1 MKISIKKALGIFV
14 VASAVLL
21 INSCKDPL
29 YDAKKG
35 IDTEISVGGDSLA
48 LPIGSTDTIRLGDF
62 LSSDDMEFLKTMED
76 GGYGFTMSD
85 SLTIDDI
92 LKDLDVDKLKFAD
105 QVFNQSTSVNF
116 GDINVEDFV
125 IPGFT
130 TKDTMGMNIPAVE
143 LGNIVPAVNMN
154 KDFTVSFSDYAL
166 DQSKLIVQDLDLNT
180 GKNDF
185 LANVSPFSS
194 YSGTNPVAV
203 PFDLGND
210 SIDIGNLSVTVNYSI
225 DVPEGITNIYQID
238 LEAGGQLEIE
248 LALGGVSSAMSTGT
262 FTPNIT
268 IDPTNLF
275 KFSPLAPVGADGK
288 IHFTS
293 ADQLNDFNTPVAH
306 SVIKKYDIDAF
317 QNLPSATNKL
327 IDISKIVNVWGKI
340 TAAGNVMVDK
350 MQEAKS
356 IDLIINVKVKNVKI
370 KNMDF
375 DIPTFT
381 TNLNGTSS
389 FDINNNEIPE
399 EIQTI
404 NTIYFG
410 KTAESPNTTNLVI
423 KLKPS
428 NLPLMKTSSYKIDN
442 LNITFPNNFVFSNM
456 SGQTYAANN
465 ATFDPVNGFTIELNL
480 SEIGMS
486 QVPITNQTLTWSG
499 NISYSGQIS
508 INGRMD
514 SKNINTQSDP
524 VLAMESESA
533 IKLNS
538 ATVTTNQIDKSIG
551 SSKIPLEFEIDIAD
565 QVARL
570 GVINVKPGCFVRIDI
585 TKPTLPLSLKGQN
598 IKIQFSDLYEF
609 YDSPYLVDNALTIN
623 GDIPD
628 YIEVQ
633 LKALHINKDLDNG
646 TLSLKDT
653 VEISGGVSL
662 LSGTVSSTAIKA
674 LNNENLIFKATV
686 SDMSIA
692 STSIQMKTL
701 EANIKDSTVLNMQ
714 INDIPSEIVSLDS
727 ILLKDGANIDLEI
740 AISNMPNLGVNPLNA
755 NMVLKFPSML
765 KFAPGEVNANNE
777 LTINQAFVNG
787 KLTRKVNLKGLEF
800 DGSALNGA
808 LKIDDKVGFD
818 VKVSV
823 VDPTINSDELN
834 GEDITVNV
842 KVTLAG
848 LEFKSVYGKFNVDFG
863 DQMNIPNIALDLPE
877 MLKGDDVVLDIA
889 NPVISLATES
899 NIGIPVDAELSFT
912 KFKNGAPL
920 NDDKLIFN
928 FSLPKA
934 SSPSEF
940 IKTGYWV
947 SPSDAGKPAGYTFI
961 QKDVQNLFK
970 PVPDS
975 LKIDL
980 KPTINTGYQHFID
993 LIANYKLKVKYDIII
1008 PFTFGKDFSVVVTE
1022 TIDSIDLGLG
1032 DMNLSTGGLEL
1043 IGKITNS
1050 IPLNLNLELVIMDEN
1065 SNILSTPE
1073 AQTIQAG
1080 APDGSG
1086 VVSNFSI
1093 RLTDDSDDLA
1103 KISKIALTFRATSN
1117 STIAGTPIKPSN
1129 FIKAELK
1136 ARVLGGIKVKL

>member
-1 MKISIKKALGIFV
+1 MKISIQKALGIFV
-14 VASAVLL
+14 VASAILL

-29 YDAKKG
+29 YDANKG

-62 LSSDDMEFLKTMED
+62 LSSDDMDFLKTMED

-85 SLTIDDI
+85 SLSIDDI

-105 QVFNQSTSVNF
+105 QVFNQSTNVSF
-116 GDINVEDFV
+116 GDISVEDFV
-125 IPGFT
+125 IPGFS
-130 TKDTMGMNIPAVE
+130 TKDTMDMNIPAVE
-143 LGNIVPAVNMN
+143 LGNITPAVNMN
-154 KDFTVSFSDYAL
+154 KNFTVGFSDYAL
-166 DQSKLIVQDLDLNT
+166 DETTLNVADIVQKT
-180 GKNDF
+180 GKDNLIADLF
-185 LANVSPFSS
+185 SAYTVNVNPQFNFS
-194 YSGTNPVAV
+194 TPQ
-203 PFDLGND
+203 P
-210 SIDIGNLSVTVNYSI
+210 IDVGNLSVSINYSI
-225 DVPEGITNIYQID
+225 DVPEGVTNIYQID
-238 LEAGGQLEIE
+238 LDAGAQLEITMQ
-248 LALGGVSSAMSTGT
+248 LDSVSEGLSVGE
-262 FTPNIT
+262 FTPNISL
-268 IDPTNLF
+268 DPTNLF
-275 KFSPLAPVGADGK
+275 KFNIFTPLNNGLVVFDSNNK
-288 IHFTS
+288 L
-293 ADQLNDFNTPVAH
+293 DNFNSH
-306 SVIKKYDIDAF
+306 SSTKTYNIDALY
-317 QNLPSATNKL
+317 NLPAALNKK
-327 IDISKIVNVWGKI
+327 IDVSKLVTVTGDINASGTVKQNKVL
-340 TAAGNVMVDK
+340 
-350 MQEAKS
+350 EAKK
-356 IDLIINVKVKNVKI
+356 IDLIINVSVKNVKI

-375 DIPTFT
+375 DVPTFKT
-381 TNLNGTSS
+381 TLSGSS
-389 FDINNNEIPE
+389 NFDINNNTIPE
-399 EIQTI
+399 EIKTI

-410 KTAESPNTTNLVI
+410 KDANSPNNTNLVI
-423 KLKPS
+423 YIKPS
-428 NLPLMKTSSYKIDN
+428 NLPVMKVSNYKIDN
-442 LNITFPNNFVFSNM
+442 LNITFPNNFAFSNL
-456 SGQTYAANN
+456 SGQTFSASNV
-465 ATFDPVNGFTIELNL
+465 TLDPVNGYKVELNL
-480 SEIGMS
+480 SEIDLS
-486 QVPITNQTLTWSG
+486 QVNITNQTLTWSG
-499 NISYSGQIS
+499 NISYSGQVS
-508 INGRMD
+508 FGGRMD
-514 SKNINTQSDP
+514 SEDINTANDP
-524 VLAMESESA
+524 VLALESESA

-538 ATVTTNQIDKSIG
+538 ATVTTNQIDESIG
-551 SSKIPLEFEIDIAD
+551 SSQVPLAFDIDIAD

-570 GVINVKPGCFVRIDI
+570 GIINVKPGCFVRIDI
-585 TKPTLPLSLKGQN
+585 TKPTLPLSLKGDN

-609 YDSPYLVDNALTIN
+609 YPSPYLVDNALTIN
-623 GDIPD
+623 GDIPE

-633 LKALHINKDLDNG
+633 LKALHINKDLNNG

-662 LSGTVSSTAIKA
+662 LSGTVSSTAIQA
-674 LNNENLIFKATV
+674 LNDEKLIFKATV
-686 SDMSIA
+686 SDMGIE

-701 EANIKDSTVLNMQ
+701 EASIKDSTMLNME

-740 AISNMPNLGVNPLNA
+740 AINNMPNLGANPLNA

-765 KFAPGEVNANNE
+765 EFAPGEVNANNE

-787 KLTRKVNLKGLEF
+787 KLTKKVNLRGLKF
-800 DGSALNGA
+800 DGSALNGV

-818 VKVSV
+818 VNVSV

-848 LEFKSVYGKFNVDFG
+848 LEFKSVYGRFNVDFG
-863 DQMNIPNIALDLPE
+863 DQLNIPNVALDLPE

-920 NDDKLIFN
+920 NDDKLTFN

-947 SPSDAGKPAGYTFI
+947 SPSDAGKPAGYTYI

-993 LIANYKLKVKYDIII
+993 LIAKYKLKVKYDIII

-1022 TIDSIDLGLG
+1022 TMDSIDLGLG
-1032 DMNLSTGGLEL
+1032 DLNLSAGGLEL

-1073 AQTIQAG
+1073 PQTIQAG

-1086 VVSNFSI
+1086 VDSNFAI
-1093 RLTDDSDDLA
+1093 RLTNSGDDLA

-1136 ARVLGGIKVKL
+1136 ARVIGGIKVKL

>member
-1 MKISIKKALGIFV
+1 MKISIQKALGIFV
-14 VASAVLL
+14 VASAILL

-62 LSSDDMEFLKTMED
+62 LSPDDMEFLKTMED

-105 QVFNQSTSVNF
+105 QVFNQSTNVSF
-116 GDINVEDFV
+116 GDISVEDFV
-125 IPGFT
+125 IPGFS
-130 TKDTMGMNIPAVE
+130 TKDTMDMNIPAVE
-143 LGNIVPAVNMN
+143 LGNITPAVNMN
-154 KDFTVSFSDYAL
+154 KNFTVGFSDYAL
-166 DQSKLIVQDLDLNT
+166 DQTTLNVADIVQKT
-180 GKNDF
+180 GKDNLIADLF
-185 LANVSPFSS
+185 SAYTVNVNPQFEFS
-194 YSGTNPVAV
+194 TPQ
-203 PFDLGND
+203 P
-210 SIDIGNLSVTVNYSI
+210 IDIGNLSVSINYSI
-225 DVPEGITNIYQID
+225 DVPEGVTNIYQID
-238 LEAGGQLEIE
+238 LDAGAQLEITMQLDSVNE
-248 LALGGVSSAMSTGT
+248 GLSVGE
-262 FTPNIT
+262 FTPNISL
-268 IDPTNLF
+268 DPTNLF
-275 KFSPLAPVGADGK
+275 KFNIFTPLSNGLVVFDSNNK
-288 IHFTS
+288 L
-293 ADQLNDFNTPVAH
+293 DNFNSH
-306 SVIKKYDIDAF
+306 SSTKTYNIDALY
-317 QNLPSATNKL
+317 NLPAALNKK
-327 IDISKIVNVWGKI
+327 IDVSKLVTV
-340 TAAGNVMVDK
+340 TGNIDASGTVKQNKVLD
-350 MQEAKS
+350 AKK
-356 IDLIINVKVKNVKI
+356 IDLIINVSVKNVKI

-375 DIPTFT
+375 DVPTFT
-381 TNLNGTSS
+381 TTLSGSS
-389 FDINNNEIPE
+389 NFDINNNSIPE
-399 EIQTI
+399 EIKTI

-410 KTAESPNTTNLVI
+410 KDANSPNNTNLVI
-423 KLKPS
+423 YIKPS
-428 NLPLMKTSSYKIDN
+428 NLPVMKVSNYKIDN
-442 LNITFPNNFVFSNM
+442 LNITFPNNFAFSNL
-456 SGQTYAANN
+456 SGQTYSASNV
-465 ATFDPVNGFTIELNL
+465 TLDPVNGYKVELNL
-480 SEIGMS
+480 SEIDLS
-486 QVPITNQTLTWSG
+486 QVNITNQTLSWSG
-499 NISYSGQIS
+499 NISYSGQVS
-508 INGRMD
+508 FGGRMNSED
-514 SKNINTQSDP
+514 INTANDP
-524 VLAMESESA
+524 VLALESESA

-538 ATVTTNQIDKSIG
+538 ATVTTNQIDESIG
-551 SSKIPLEFEIDIAD
+551 SSQVPLAFDIDIAD

-585 TKPTLPLSLKGQN
+585 TKPNMPLSLKGDN

-609 YDSPYLVDNALTIN
+609 YPSPNIVNNALTIN
-623 GDIPD
+623 GDIPE

-662 LSGTVSSTAIKA
+662 LSGTVSSTAIQA
-674 LNNENLIFKATV
+674 MNNEKLIFKATV
-686 SDMSIA
+686 SDMGIE

-701 EANIKDSTVLNMQ
+701 EASIKDSTMLNME

-740 AISNMPNLGVNPLNA
+740 AISNMPNLGTNPLNA

-765 KFAPGEVNANNE
+765 KFAPGEVNSNNE

-787 KLTRKVNLKGLEF
+787 KLTKKVNLRGLEF
-800 DGSALNGA
+800 DGTALNGV

-818 VKVSV
+818 VNVSV
-823 VDPTINSDELN
+823 IDPTINSDELN
-834 GEDITVNV
+834 GEDISVNV

-863 DQMNIPNIALDLPE
+863 DQLNIPNIALELPD

-899 NIGIPVDAELSFT
+899 NIGIPVDAELKFT
-912 KFKNGAPL
+912 KFVNGAPV
-920 NDDKLIFN
+920 NDNQLAFN

-980 KPTINTGYQHFID
+980 TPTINTGYQHFID

-1008 PFTFGKDFSVVVTE
+1008 PFTFGKDFSVVVSE

-1032 DMNLSTGGLEL
+1032 DMNLSAGGLEL

-1093 RLTDDSDDLA
+1093 RLIDSGDDLA

-1117 STIAGTPIKPSN
+1117 ATIAGTPIKPSN

>member
-1 MKISIKKALGIFV
+1 MKISIQKALGIFV

-29 YDAKKG
+29 YDANKG

-62 LSSDDMEFLKTMED
+62 LSSDDMDFLKTMED

-85 SLTIDDI
+85 SLSIDDI

-105 QVFNQSTSVNF
+105 QVFNQSTSVSF
-116 GDINVEDFV
+116 GDISVEDFV
-125 IPGFT
+125 IPGFS
-130 TKDTMGMNIPAVE
+130 TKDTMDMNIPAVE
-143 LGNIVPAVNMN
+143 LGNITPAVNMN
-154 KDFTVSFSDYAL
+154 KDFTVGFSDYAL
-166 DQSKLIVQDLDLNT
+166 DETTLNVADIVQKT
-180 GKNDF
+180 GKENLIADLFSAYSVNVNPQFDF
-185 LANVSPFSS
+185 STPQ
-194 YSGTNPVAV
+194 P
-203 PFDLGND
+203 
-210 SIDIGNLSVTVNYSI
+210 IDIGNLSVSINYSI
-225 DVPEGITNIYQID
+225 DVPEGVTNIYQID
-238 LEAGGQLEIE
+238 LEGGAQLEITMQLDSVFE
-248 LALGGVSSAMSTGT
+248 GLSVGE
-262 FTPNIT
+262 FTPNISL
-268 IDPTNLF
+268 DPTNLF
-275 KFSPLAPVGADGK
+275 KFNIFTPLNNGLVIFDSNNK
-288 IHFTS
+288 LS
-293 ADQLNDFNTPVAH
+293 NVNSH
-306 SVIKKYDIDAF
+306 SSTKTYNIDALY
-317 QNLPSATNKL
+317 NLPAALNKK
-327 IDISKIVNVWGKI
+327 IDVSKLVTV
-340 TAAGNVMVDK
+340 TGNIDASGTVKQNKVLD
-350 MQEAKS
+350 AKK
-356 IDLIINVKVKNVKI
+356 IDLIINVSVKNVKI

-375 DIPTFT
+375 DVPTFKT
-381 TNLNGTSS
+381 TLSGSS
-389 FDINNNEIPE
+389 NFDINNNTIPE
-399 EIQTI
+399 EIKTI

-410 KTAESPNTTNLVI
+410 KDANSPNNTNLVI
-423 KLKPS
+423 YIKPS
-428 NLPLMKTSSYKIDN
+428 NLPVMKVSNYKIDN
-442 LNITFPNNFVFSNM
+442 LDITFPNNFVFSNL
-456 SGQTYAANN
+456 SGQTFSASNV
-465 ATFDPVNGFTIELNL
+465 TLDPVNGYKVELNL
-480 SEIGMS
+480 SEIDLS
-486 QVPITNQTLTWSG
+486 QVNITNQTLTWSG
-499 NISYSGQIS
+499 NISYSGQVS
-508 INGRMD
+508 FGGRMNSED
-514 SKNINTQSDP
+514 INTANDP
-524 VLAMESESA
+524 VLALESESA

-538 ATVTTNQIDKSIG
+538 ASVTTNQIDESIG
-551 SSKIPLEFEIDIAD
+551 SSQVPLAFDIDIAD

-570 GVINVKPGCFVRIDI
+570 GIINVKPGCYVRIDI
-585 TKPTLPLSLKGQN
+585 TKPTLPLSLKGDN

-609 YDSPYLVDNALTIN
+609 YPSPYLVDNALTIN
-623 GDIPD
+623 GDIPE

-662 LSGTVSSTAIKA
+662 LSGTVSSTAIQA
-674 LNNENLIFKATV
+674 LNDEKLIFKATV
-686 SDMSIA
+686 SDMGIE

-701 EANIKDSTVLNMQ
+701 EASIKDSTMLNME

-740 AISNMPNLGVNPLNA
+740 AINNMPNLGANPLNA

-765 KFAPGEVNANNE
+765 DFAPGDVNANNE

-787 KLTRKVNLKGLEF
+787 KLTKKVNLKGLKF
-800 DGSALNGA
+800 DGSALNGV

-818 VKVSV
+818 VNVSV

-848 LEFKSVYGKFNVDFG
+848 LEFKSVYGRFNVDFG
-863 DQMNIPNIALDLPE
+863 DQLNIPNVALDLPE

-920 NDDKLIFN
+920 NDDKLTFN

-947 SPSDAGKPAGYTFI
+947 SPSDAGKPEGYTYI

-993 LIANYKLKVKYDIII
+993 LIAKYKLKVKYDIII

-1022 TIDSIDLGLG
+1022 TMDSIDLGLG
-1032 DMNLSTGGLEL
+1032 DLNLSAGGLEL

-1086 VVSNFSI
+1086 VDSNFSI
-1093 RLTDDSDDLA
+1093 RLTNSGDDLA
-1103 KISKIALTFRATSN
+1103 KINKIALTFRATSN

-1136 ARVLGGIKVKL
+1136 ARVIGGIKVKL

>member
-1 MKISIKKALGIFV
+1 MKISIQKALGIFV
-14 VASAVLL
+14 VASAILL

-29 YDAKKG
+29 YDANKG

-62 LSSDDMEFLKTMED
+62 LSSDDMDFLKTMED

-85 SLTIDDI
+85 SLSIDDI

-105 QVFNQSTSVNF
+105 QVFNQSTNVSF
-116 GDINVEDFV
+116 GDISVEDFV

-166 DQSKLIVQDLDLNT
+166 DQSKLVVQDLNLNT

-185 LANVSPFSS
+185 LADVSPFSS

-203 PFDLGND
+203 PFDLGSD

-238 LEAGGQLEIE
+238 LEAGGQMEIE
-248 LALGGVSSAMSTGT
+248 LALGGVSAALSTGT

-275 KFSPLAPVGADGK
+275 KFSPLAPVSPDGN
-288 IHFTS
+288 IRFTN
-293 ADQLNDFNTPVAH
+293 ADQLNDFNTH
-306 SVIKKYDIDAF
+306 SVIKNFDIDAF
-317 QNLPSATNKL
+317 QNLPSASNKL

-340 TAAGNVMVDK
+340 TAAGNVMAEK
-350 MQEAKS
+350 MPEAKS
-356 IDLIINVKVKNVKI
+356 IDLIINVRVKNVQI

-381 TNLNGTSS
+381 TTLDGTSS

-410 KTAESPNTTNLVI
+410 KTAESPNSTNLVI

-428 NLPLMKTSSYKIDN
+428 NLPLMKTSNYKIDN

-465 ATFDPVNGFTIELNL
+465 ATFDPVNGYTIELNL

-499 NISYSGQIS
+499 NISYNGQIS

-524 VLAMESESA
+524 ILAMESESA

-538 ATVTTNQIDKSIG
+538 ATVITNQIDESIG
-551 SSKIPLEFEIDIAD
+551 SSQVPLEFEIDIAD

-570 GVINVKPGCFVRIDI
+570 GVINVKPGCTVRIDI
-585 TKPTLPLSLKGQN
+585 TKPNLPLSLKGQG

-609 YDSPYLVDNALTIN
+609 YDSPYLIDNALTIN

-653 VEISGGVSL
+653 VEISGGISL
-662 LSGTVSSTAIKA
+662 LSGTVNSTDIKA

-701 EANIKDSTVLNMQ
+701 EASIKDSTMLNME

-740 AISNMPNLGVNPLNA
+740 AINNMPNLGANPLNA
-755 NMVLKFPSML
+755 NMVLKFPSLL

-787 KLTRKVNLKGLEF
+787 KLTKKVNLRGLKF
-800 DGSALNGA
+800 NGSALNG
-808 LKIDDKVGFD
+808 KIMIDDQVNFNVD
-818 VKVSV
+818 VSV

-848 LEFKSVYGKFNVDFG
+848 LEFKSVYGRFNVDFG
-863 DQMNIPNIALDLPE
+863 DQLNIPNVALDLPE
-877 MLKGDDVVLDIA
+877 ILKGDDVVLDIA

-920 NDDKLIFN
+920 NDDKLTFN

-947 SPSDAGKPAGYTFI
+947 SPSDAGKPAGYTYI

-993 LIANYKLKVKYDIII
+993 LIAKYKLKVKYDIII

-1022 TIDSIDLGLG
+1022 TMDSIDLGLG
-1032 DMNLSTGGLEL
+1032 DMNLSAGGLEL

-1065 SNILSTPE
+1065 SNIISTPE

-1086 VVSNFSI
+1086 VDSNFSI
-1093 RLTDDSDDLA
+1093 RLTDANDDLS

-1136 ARVLGGIKVKL
+1136 ARVIGGIKVKL